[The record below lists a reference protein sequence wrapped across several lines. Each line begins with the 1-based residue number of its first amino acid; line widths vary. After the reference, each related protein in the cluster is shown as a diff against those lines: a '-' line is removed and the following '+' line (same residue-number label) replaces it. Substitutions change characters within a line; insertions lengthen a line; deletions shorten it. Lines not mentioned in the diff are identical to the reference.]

1 MHEVELMRRPIGA
14 LSSLLPPDQAA
25 RLEAAA
31 MQAGRE
37 LRGRTMWHVSST
49 ATGGGVAEMLHNLLG
64 YFLDAGVDARW
75 LVIDADEQF
84 FETTKHL
91 HNAIHGLGDGDF
103 TKKDHKHY
111 EKVMTRNPVQD
122 LLSAGGMVMLH
133 GPQTAGLTGPVRD
146 KGASV

>member
-25 RLEAAA
+25 RL
-31 MQAGRE
+31 
-37 LRGRTMWHVSST
+37 
-49 ATGGGVAEMLHNLLG
+49 GGGVAEMLHNLLG